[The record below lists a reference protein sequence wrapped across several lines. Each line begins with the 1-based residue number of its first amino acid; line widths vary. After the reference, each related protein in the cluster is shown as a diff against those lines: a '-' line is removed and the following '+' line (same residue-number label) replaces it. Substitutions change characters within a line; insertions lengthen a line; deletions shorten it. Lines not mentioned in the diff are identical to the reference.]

1 MNVIGGDGG
10 KAEKREH
17 EMETSSSKKINADI
31 RLVSVERV
39 VLNGNYRGDKLWI
52 LGPDPVR
59 GRTHV

>member
-1 MNVIGGDGG
+1 MLLGGMVA
-10 KAEKREH
+10 KLKKREH